1 MPAYAIVRIMDIFD
15 PAGFETYRAK
25 AGPTIG
31 AHNGKVIVGGG
42 RKATLE
48 GDDDTAVVVI
58 EFPSYEAA
66 EAWYNSPEYAEALK
80 IRLGASSAQVVLAEG
95 R

>member
-1 MPAYAIVRIMDIFD
+1 MSAYAIVRIIDITD
-15 PAGFETYRAK
+15 PATFETYKAK

-31 AHNGKVIVGGG
+31 AHDGKVIVGGG

-48 GDDDTAVVVI
+48 GDDDINVVII

-66 EAWYNSPEYAEALK
+66 EAWYNSPEYAEAMSH
-80 IRLGASSAQVVLAEG
+80 RVGAASAQVVLAEG

>member
-1 MPAYAIVRIMDIFD
+1 MVAYVIVRIIDISD
-15 PAGFETYRAK
+15 ADEFEVYKSK
-25 AGPTIG
+25 AGP
-31 AHNGKVIVGGG
+31 ALASHDAKVIVGGG

-48 GDDDTAVVVI
+48 GEDDTALVII

-66 EAWYNSPEYAEALK
+66 EAWYQSPEYVAAMK
-80 IRLGASSAQVVLAEG
+80 HRLGASSAQVVIAEG